1 MKTSV
6 KYVEIDLKRIF
17 TTPPNTRKEKI
28 ILFSMMLIVFI
39 LFFGP
44 LCFTNVPPWR
54 AVAVSCFPALSVSWG
69 WVVLLR
75 GLFRKEEYSM
85 FKKNHQSACRR
96 FSETKAESKAESQTR
111 HPWQTH

>member
-6 KYVEIDLKRIF
+6 KYVEIDLIRIF
-17 TTPPNTRKEKI
+17 ITPPNTRKEKI
-28 ILFSMMLIVFI
+28 TLFSMMLIVFI

-44 LCFTNVPPWR
+44 LCFTDVSPWR
-54 AVAVSCFPALSVSWG
+54 AIAVSCLPALSISWG

-85 FKKNHQSACRR
+85 FRKNQPGTCQS
-96 FSETKAESKAESQTR
+96 FVKMKVESKN
-111 HPWQTH
+111 

>member
-1 MKTSV
+1 MKASV

-28 ILFSMMLIVFI
+28 VLFSMMLIVFI

-44 LCFTNVPPWR
+44 LCFTDVSPWR
-54 AVAVSCFPALSVSWG
+54 AIALSCLPAVSVSWG

-75 GLFRKEEYSM
+75 GLFKKREYSI
-85 FKKNHQSACRR
+85 KKGNAAV
-96 FSETKAESKAESQTR
+96 TAGKK
-111 HPWQTH
+111 

>member
-44 LCFTNVPPWR
+44 LCFTDVPPWR
-54 AVAVSCFPALSVSWG
+54 AVAVSCLPALSVSWG

-85 FKKNHQSACRR
+85 FNKIN
-96 FSETKAESKAESQTR
+96 
-111 HPWQTH
+111 